1 MPTITISTDSST
13 DAEVAITAAD
23 VVAAG
28 PGGTIVLK
36 DTTAPIPG
44 NAATSHNTI
53 NLIGLLESGAWNI
66 DLDLVTKRG
75 KLFNSLGYTVGL
87 ELQGDFKNIMGLSV
101 GSIAAASG
109 TSNIN
114 GSALEDEVKTGNGN
128 AIVNGMGGDDWI
140 WTGMGNDT
148 AQGGSGN
155 DSISLNHG
163 ADTAYGGDGNDHLY
177 GEEGD
182 DALYGGIG
190 RDLIDGGSG
199 NNKLYGEAGDDIL
212 MLSYMYRTPG
222 GGSIDNEAVGV
233 NHVDGG
239 AGSDAVIYMTKVE
252 IDLAAGTAKHK
263 TGTDTLVSI
272 ENVYTSDQGAVV
284 YGTDGA
290 NEIVGAY
297 GIGVSGNEFYG
308 LGGDD
313 IILGGGGDDLL
324 DGGAGNDTIEGSYGV
339 DMIRGGAGNDLIFG
353 GVEDGSI
360 TDLGPNTLD
369 GGDGDDELY
378 GADGDDILIGGAG
391 TNVLSGGAG
400 SDTADYSSHME
411 TIEVDYIAGTVK
423 HATGTDT
430 LIDIETILF
439 GKGNDIIQGT
449 EGVNS
454 LGGGEGADRLFGL
467 GGDDVLSG
475 GDGNDTLYGGSGS
488 NHLDGGNGSDV
499 VKYDGH
505 AASVTADLVLKTARH
520 GSGTDTLVGIE
531 GLVGGL
537 GDDKLYGDK
546 ISNILQ
552 GAAGNDRLYGREGN
566 DTLSGGDG
574 NDSLYG
580 GSGSNKLDGGAG
592 SDAAVYNDHTGA
604 ITLDLVTGQAKHAG
618 GTDALTGIESAVGG
632 AGDDSISG
640 DKAANILQ
648 GGLGN
653 DKLYGREGN
662 DKLYGGDGNDAL
674 CGGAGSNI
682 LDGGEGGDAV
692 EYSDYS
698 TAVTINLDAGTGTHG
713 VFADKYVSIEHATG
727 GTGSDKIYGSAVA
740 NMLQG
745 GEGHDHLYGYDGG
758 DKLYGEAGS
767 DSLYGGSGNDR
778 LEGGAGRDYLLGELG
793 ADTLVGGADAD
804 TFIFRAGDSTTA
816 ARDTISDFQTGIDK
830 IDLRQIDANL
840 SVRSDQ
846 AFSWIE
852 SSAFTKVAGQLR
864 YDAGPNGITLSGDT
878 NGDGVA
884 DFAVL
889 LAGLAKAP
897 AVGDIIL

>member
-1 MPTITISTDSST
+1 MPTITIYTDSST

-23 VVAAG
+23 VVAAR

-53 NLIGLLESGAWNI
+53 NLIGLIESDAWSI
-66 DLDLVTKRG
+66 DLDPVTKRG
-75 KLFNSLGYTVGL
+75 KIFNSLGYTVSL
-87 ELQGDFKNIMGLSV
+87 ELQGDFRNIVGLPA
-101 GSIAAASG
+101 GSSAAAAG

-114 GSALEDEVKTGNGN
+114 ESALEDEVYTGNGN

-140 WTGMGNDT
+140 WTGTGHDT
-148 AQGGSGN
+148 AHGGSGN
-155 DSISLNHG
+155 DAIFLDHG
-163 ADTAYGGDGNDHLY
+163 NDTAYGGDGNDHLY

-182 DALYGGIG
+182 DTLYGGIG
-190 RDLIDGGSG
+190 RDLIDSGSG
-199 NNKLYGEAGDDIL
+199 SNKLYGEAGDDIL
-212 MLSYMYRTPG
+212 MLSYMHRTPG

-239 AGSDAVIYMTKVE
+239 AGSDTIIYMTKVE
-252 IDLAAGTAKHK
+252 IDLAAGIAKHK
-263 TGTDTLVSI
+263 AGTDTLVSI
-272 ENVYTSDQGAVV
+272 ENVLTSDQGGVV

-297 GIGVSGNEFYG
+297 GIGVSGNEFHG

-313 IILGGGGDDLL
+313 TILGGGGDDLL
-324 DGGAGNDTIEGSYGV
+324 DGGTGNDTIEGSYGV
-339 DMIRGGAGNDLIFG
+339 DVIRGGAGNDLIFG
-353 GVEDGSI
+353 GVEDASI
-360 TDLGPNTLD
+360 TDLGSNTLD

-378 GADGDDILIGGAG
+378 GADGDEVLIGGAG

-400 SDTADYSSHME
+400 SDTTDYSSHTG
-411 TIEVDYIAGTVK
+411 TITVDFVAGTVK
-423 HATGTDT
+423 HATGIDT
-430 LIDIETILF
+430 LIDVEIIVF

-449 EGVNS
+449 DGDNS

-467 GGDDVLSG
+467 GGDDVLFG
-475 GDGNDTLYGGSGS
+475 GDGNDTLHGGAGS
-488 NHLDGGNGSDV
+488 NRLDRGAGSDV
-499 VKYDGH
+499 AKYEGH
-505 AASVTADLVLKTARH
+505 AIAVTADLVLKTAKH
-520 GSGTDTLVGIE
+520 GTGTDTLVGIE
-531 GLVGGL
+531 SLVGGH
-537 GDDKLYGDK
+537 GDDKLYGDNA
-546 ISNILQ
+546 SNILQ
-552 GAAGNDRLYGREGN
+552 GAAGNDRLYDQEGN

-574 NDSLYG
+574 NDNLYG
-580 GSGSNKLDGGAG
+580 GVGSNKLDGGAG

-604 ITLDLVTGQAKHAG
+604 ITLDLVTGQAKHAT
-618 GTDALTGIESAVGG
+618 GTDTLAGMESVVGG
-632 AGDDSISG
+632 AGDDSIAG

-662 DKLYGGDGNDAL
+662 DKLYGG
-674 CGGAGSNI
+674 
-682 LDGGEGGDAV
+682 EGGDAV
-692 EYSDYS
+692 KY
-698 TAVTINLDAGTGTHG
+698 TAHVAAITINLDTGTGIHG
-713 VFADKYVSIEHATG
+713 AFIDKYVSIEHATG
-727 GTGSDKIYGSAVA
+727 GSGSDKIYGSAVS

-767 DSLYGGSGNDR
+767 DSLYGGIGNDR
-778 LEGGAGRDYLLGELG
+778 LEGGAGRDYLLGEGG
-793 ADTLVGGADAD
+793 ADTLVGGADED
-804 TFIFRAGDSTTA
+804 TFIFRVGDSTTA
-816 ARDTISDFQTGIDK
+816 ARDLITDFQTGIDK
-830 IDLRQIDANL
+830 TDLRQIDANPFMK
-840 SVRSDQ
+840 SDQ

-852 SSAFTKVAGQLR
+852 SGAFTKAAGQLR
-864 YDAGPNGITLSGDT
+864 YDAGPNGIALSGDT